1 MDASND
7 PLGTGASTEAPVPVD
22 TATSVRQKRKPM
34 KLRSS
39 VWSDFDRFKN
49 EQGETR
55 ARCKYCHKDYSGEG
69 ANDISKLDVRAGQT
83 SSTTA
88 NSVMLCFC
96 SAFTL
101 FFCLSSLLATATVCY
116 SF

>member
-1 MDASND
+1 MDESND

-39 VWSDFDRFKN
+39 VWSHFDRFKN

-55 ARCKYCHKDYSGEG
+55 ARCKYSHKDYSGEG
-69 ANDISKLDVRAGQT
+69 ANGTSGLTAHLRTCKIDYVMCISVLLTCCRAVG
-83 SSTTA
+83 
-88 NSVMLCFC
+88 
-96 SAFTL
+96 
-101 FFCLSSLLATATVCY
+101 
-116 SF
+116 

>member
-1 MDASND
+1 MDESND
-7 PLGTGASTEAPVPVD
+7 PLGTCASTEAPVPVD

-39 VWSDFDRFKN
+39 VWSHFDRFKN

-69 ANDISKLDVRAGQT
+69 ANGTSGLTAHLRTCKIDCVMCISVLLTCCRAVGVLV
-83 SSTTA
+83 A
-88 NSVMLCFC
+88 D
-96 SAFTL
+96 SAE
-101 FFCLSSLLATATVCY
+101 Y
-116 SF
+116 